1 MDERRLTAW
10 LITEGVL
17 TSDQVKRTL
26 EEQIRLQRSGTALDV
41 VAVARRLK
49 LLTDEQLLSVAE
61 RTGYRPQGEAGKK
74 PPAPSEVSEVRQPS
88 DASQPSDV
96 SQVSDT
102 SQAAS
107 DTGQASAS
115 TDVSEEELER
125 ARAKDEPKARDDGP
139 RANGGEPGA
148 YDPQVSDEGV
158 TPVTPSLAKEPG
170 ASSGNRRR
178 SGARGQS
185 SPAVAAA
192 RRGQGAGSLGALVAA
207 AFVVPIVLFIMFSG
221 GGSSPSSTTST
232 DRPGP
237 IRIADGRTVSSASTP
252 VMLQDLT
259 GGLTRVETQAMTDAN
274 RQTTLR
280 TLRSLVNRLKTA
292 SLSAIQRQDV
302 EAAERRLAA
311 LEAGGGPPPVSA
323 GGDGEFMKRDAARVE
338 DARVEQAWS
347 QMAGNFE
354 RILWLCL
361 NQPRSPLQ
369 LAAETIRG
377 VDLRQHVSNVI
388 RETASRGP
396 DGIASLVGAED
407 LHPVLGVGGYDSL
420 LREAGRFPEE
430 LKTSERWQRWKAI
443 VPRFEAL
450 RARAHA
456 YGAAL
461 REGEA
466 ASQRGDLER
475 AKRAFSGGEYAQ
487 DPWWVAVRLYLDAP
501 EVVTAFA
508 ARSKE
513 VAEGGVASRGLPPGR
528 PPTTAGGAPGGT
540 RTLAGK
546 NWRERFLALAGE
558 HRRAK
563 DAEKAT
569 IKADLEQL
577 LQETLGMAKT
587 TYEQC
592 AEIVG
597 CYDDNPQVFKA
608 ESALQAPLREHHTLF
623 FEGAFARATGPMS
636 FRALDEW
643 CSKHNYDAWRARLKP
658 YLRLVAGAAS
668 PVARQREAARRARAQ
683 TQDLVAAF
691 ARERVG
697 QVEEGLADVL
707 AWMRQRGWAPTD
719 VKGELEGLIA
729 RAVERAGNPVAGA
742 RLRDE
747 LRGLPHG
754 EFSAEEAT
762 QHDKDFHKQLQAVID
777 EAVSKSLK
785 GVERALAAG
794 EPGLGFDLF
803 QYVLLLDPEND
814 RAHKGLGHQK
824 VDGKWMRRFDAEQMR
839 RGLAWDKKLGWVK
852 TADKARYEKGEF
864 WDFSADRWTTL
875 EEANRV
881 HGDWNSHWV
890 VKTEHFELRSSANLG
905 RSVEVAER
913 LEAFYLQLF
922 RQYDLFFAPK
932 GSGGAAALI
941 FGVSPSQQQ
950 PLVVNFYRD
959 QNQFRQHANPPTDW
973 AAGFYSGG
981 SHASYFYD
989 MGNSYSVTVLQHEI
1003 VHQILGETSPGGAE
1017 SWLAEGAAV
1026 YLEDAFFRDGVLTL
1040 GGFNDH
1046 SRVVAYAGAFRN
1058 KNAGQ
1063 EHRLLDVLR
1072 LRSMAEWDSGDIS
1085 KNYKGAGAVV
1095 YFFCNFDGGRYR
1107 SDFVEFLRD
1116 SYYGRGAKLEDYFGL
1131 SPQTLDALMARFYDP
1146 QATVELPGGGSAT
1159 LQDLEAARD
1168 ALVNT
1173 CGARDPD
1180 LDQVAQ
1186 AYGMLRDALRGGA
1199 PERDANAARS
1209 RAERALLGLRK
1220 KQIKVIEDA
1229 ARREQAQ
1236 ARSERYPKL
1245 QRLRQE
1251 ALGVIRDTSAYP
1263 DANHGAAGQ
1272 PLVDQKVNALRE
1284 AWAATP
1290 QSLSDPAVVKAL
1302 EVLDVTEPWLDE
1314 LEVEPRKRGDET
1326 AASMR
1331 QKLADAATCKGLA
1344 LTEDERKRIEM
1355 DRRVREWNDAQASVP
1370 EDCRDQVRILN
1381 DYRDMLGLHALAID
1395 VRLYQAA
1402 LEHSSYM
1409 EQSGNFD
1416 HNTNVPGRRTPA
1428 ERCKAQGYDAGV
1440 GENIAFGYPSAESV
1454 HVGWYNSSGH
1464 HRNMVLANY
1473 YQIGVGRAGT
1483 YWTQNFGMGK
1493 PSF

>member
-17 TSDQVKRTL
+17 SSDQVKKTL

-49 LLTDEQLLSVAE
+49 FLTDEQLLTVAE
-61 RTGYRPQGEAGKK
+61 RTGYRPLGDGGKK
-74 PPAPSEVSEVRQPS
+74 PPTAFSEVGE
-88 DASQPSDV
+88 
-96 SQVSDT
+96 VSDT
-102 SQAAS
+102 SQLADISAS
-107 DTGQASAS
+107 DTSQASQEVSQTS
-115 TDVSEEELER
+115 TDASAHDASADASAEELER
-125 ARAKDEPKARDDGP
+125 ARPKQKAF
-139 RANGGEPGA
+139 
-148 YDPQVSDEGV
+148 DPQVSDESV
-158 TPVTPSLAKEPG
+158 TPVTPSLAKQAREPG

-178 SGARGQS
+178 SGSRGQS
-185 SPAVAAA
+185 SPSVAMA
-192 RRGQGAGSLGALVAA
+192 RREQGLGSMGGLIAA
-207 AFVVPIVLFIMFSG
+207 AFVVPIVLFLLLSGG
-221 GGSSPSSTTST
+221 GGSSYTPPTVT
-232 DRPGP
+232 DKPGP
-237 IRIADGRTVSSASTP
+237 IRIANGNTVSSASRP
-252 VMLQDLT
+252 VMLQDLNA
-259 GGLTRVETQAMTDAN
+259 GLTRVETQAMTDAN

-280 TLRSLVNRLKTA
+280 TLRSLVGRLRSA
-292 SLSAIQRQDV
+292 SLSANQRADV
-302 EAAERRLAA
+302 DSAEKRLAA

-323 GGDGEFMKRDAARVE
+323 GGDQEFMKRDAARVE

-388 RETASRGP
+388 RDTGSKGP
-396 DGIASLVGAED
+396 DAMASLVGAED

-420 LREAGRFPEE
+420 LREAARFPEE
-430 LKTSERWQRWKAI
+430 LRTSERWQKWKAI

-450 RARAHA
+450 RERARAYA
-456 YGAAL
+456 AAL
-461 REGEA
+461 RAGED
-466 ASQRGDLER
+466 ASHRGDLAA
-475 AKRAFSGGEYAQ
+475 AKRAFDGGAYAQ

-508 ARSKE
+508 ARAEE
-513 VAEGGVASRGLPPGR
+513 VAAGGVASRDLPLGR
-528 PPTTAGGAPGGT
+528 PPSTGAGGGGST
-540 RTLAGK
+540 RTFAGK
-546 NWRERFLALAGE
+546 NWRERFLALATE

-563 DAEKAT
+563 DDQQKAT
-569 IKADLEQL
+569 IKGDLEQL
-577 LQETLGMAKT
+577 LQETLGLAKA

-597 CYDDNPQVFKA
+597 CYDDNPAVFKA
-608 ESALQAPLREHHTLF
+608 EASLQGSLREHHTLY

-643 CSKHNYDAWRARLKP
+643 CDKHGYDAWRARLKP

-668 PVARQREAARRARAQ
+668 PTARQREAARRARAA
-683 TQDLVAAF
+683 TQDAVAEF
-691 ARERVG
+691 SRERVG
-697 QVEEGLADVL
+697 QVEEGLADVIG
-707 AWMRQRGWAPTD
+707 WMRQRGWAPAE
-719 VKGELEGLIA
+719 VKGELTDLIA

-747 LRGLPHG
+747 LRGLTHG
-754 EFSAEEAT
+754 EFAAEAAT
-762 QHDKDFHKQLQAVID
+762 QHDKDFRKQLQGVID
-777 EAVSKSLK
+777 EAVAKSLK
-785 GVERALAAG
+785 GVERCLSAG
-794 EPGLGFDLF
+794 EPGLAFDLF

-814 RAHKGLGHQK
+814 RAHKGLGHVK
-824 VDGKWMRRFDAEQMR
+824 VDGKWVRKFEADQMR
-839 RGLAWDKKLGWVK
+839 RGLVWDKKFGWMK
-852 TADKARYEKGEF
+852 AADKARYEKGEF

-875 EEANRV
+875 DEANRA
-881 HGDWNSHWV
+881 HSDWNSHWV
-890 VKTEHFELRSSANLG
+890 IKTEHFELRSSANLD

-959 QNQFRQHANPPTDW
+959 QNQFKAHANPPTDW

-1046 SRVVAYAGAFRN
+1046 SRVVAYQGGFRN
-1058 KNAGQ
+1058 NNAGG
-1063 EHRLLDVLR
+1063 EHRLRDVLQ
-1072 LRSMAEWDSGDIS
+1072 LRSMREWDSGDIS

-1107 SDFVEFLRD
+1107 SDFVDFLRD
-1116 SYYGRGAKLEDYFGL
+1116 SYYGRSPKLEDYFGL
-1131 SPQTLDALMARFYDP
+1131 SAQTLDALMARFYDP
-1146 QATVELPGGGSAT
+1146 KAAVDLPGGGSAT

-1173 CGARDPD
+1173 CGAKEPD
-1180 LDQVAQ
+1180 LDQLAQ
-1186 AYGMLRDALRGGA
+1186 AYGMFRDALRGGA

-1229 ARREQAQ
+1229 AKKEQQ
-1236 ARSERYPKL
+1236 AARAERYPKL

-1251 ALGVIRDTSAYP
+1251 ALATIRDTSVYP
-1263 DANHGAAGQ
+1263 EANHGAAGQ
-1272 PLVDQKVNALRE
+1272 PIVDQKVNALRE

-1290 QSLSDPAVVKAL
+1290 QSLSDPAIVKAF

-1314 LEVEPRKRGDET
+1314 LEVEPKKRGDET

-1370 EDCRDQVRILN
+1370 EDCREQVRILN

-1402 LEHSSYM
+1402 LKHSTYM
-1409 EQSGNFD
+1409 EQTGNFD
-1416 HNTNVPGRRTPA
+1416 HNTSVPGRRTPG
-1428 ERCKAQGYDAGV
+1428 ERCKAEGYDAGV

-1454 HVGWYNSSGH
+1454 HLGWYNSSGH
-1464 HRNMVLANY
+1464 HRNMVLGTY
-1473 YQIGVGRAGT
+1473 YQIGVGRSGT

-1493 PSF
+1493 PDL